1 MISLDVVTPDVVSYN
16 PAISCCGK
24 GLQWQMALYFFSLMG
39 LNSVTP
45 DVITYSAAISSCEKV
60 SNWQAALHLFNE
72 VRMKTYASPD
82 VVAFNVAAISSCGQ
96 GFRWQLA
103 LCLFQEARKQLV
115 LTIISYNALITAF
128 EKVAE
133 WQLALIVL
141 DLMLNRCCQTSSRGS
156 GNCASFMGCRSD
168 QFL

>member
-60 SNWQAALHLFNE
+60 SNWHHRTGHISCQLGPIDQDWW
-72 VRMKTYASPD
+72 T
-82 VVAFNVAAISSCGQ
+82 AAIWVWLMIIVVSLVVINIAPWIFKGRALKSSH
-96 GFRWQLA
+96 
-103 LCLFQEARKQLV
+103 
-115 LTIISYNALITAF
+115 
-128 EKVAE
+128 
-133 WQLALIVL
+133 
-141 DLMLNRCCQTSSRGS
+141 
-156 GNCASFMGCRSD
+156 
-168 QFL
+168 